1 MNADDAA
8 AAAQSE
14 TITILV
20 LGPMRQVQ
28 GGHIEVEDR
37 AAGLKVVVEHI
48 VRDLEPEARHAG
60 RTVAVI
66 AAENRTGATIV
77 PGVLDLIESAHLVV
91 LDLTGNRAD
100 VTYEAGIVH
109 ALGVPCIILTSD
121 EQPPFYVIGADHI
134 GHFDYAQA
142 LDSNQ
147 VTHRDLVGYI
157 RRFIADPTLFSDH
170 QLTAYFEL
178 PIVDIAGPSGLAA
191 GYYRNSIRRFV
202 RRRGFVATAREV
214 VWPGRP
220 EVKDGVET
228 RRPETRSMTV
238 AHYIAVRPPGDLRQ
252 SSGHAGQLADALK
265 KRGLRTEF
273 ATLPRLSDDDA
284 DMRDFVGPFLVRDT
298 PRDQPVEFIQPGII
312 VEIPTTLYALP
323 FLPRVVKRLGMA
335 PPARTVAEARLF
347 AQMQAS
353 FERNLDFLLH
363 KDPEVEDARPFHWT
377 DLAELPELLERL
389 ISIPPP

>member
-1 MNADDAA
+1 MNGNEAA
-8 AAAQSE
+8 AAPQIE

-37 AAGLKVVVEHI
+37 TAGLKVLVEHI
-48 VRDLEPEARHAG
+48 ARDLEPEAGQAG
-60 RTVAVI
+60 RKVAVI
-66 AAENRTGATIV
+66 APENRTRATIV
-77 PGVLDLIESAHLVV
+77 PGVLDLIESAHLVI
-91 LDLTGNRAD
+91 LDLTGNRAN

-121 EQPPFYVIGADHI
+121 AQPPFYFIGADYI
-134 GHFDYAQA
+134 GRFHYAQA
-142 LDSNQ
+142 FDADQ
-147 VTHRDLVGYI
+147 VTHRDLQRYL
-157 RRFIADPTLFSDH
+157 RRFIADPTLFADN

-202 RRRGFVATAREV
+202 RRQGFVASAREI
-214 VWPGRP
+214 VWPGRL

-228 RRPETRSMTV
+228 RRPETRPMTV
-238 AHYIAVRPPGDLRQ
+238 AHYIAVRPPGNLRQ
-252 SSGHAGQLADALK
+252 SGGHAGQLADVLK

-273 ATLPRLSDDDA
+273 AALRRLPDDFADA
-284 DMRDFVGPFLVRDT
+284 RDFVGPFLARDT
-298 PRDQPVEFIQPGII
+298 PRDQPVAFIEPGII
-312 VEIPTTLYALP
+312 IEIPTTLYALP
-323 FLPRVVKRLGMA
+323 FSPRVAKRLGLA
-335 PPARTVAEARLF
+335 PPARAIAEARLF

-363 KDPEVEDARPFHWT
+363 KDPEVEDPRPFHWT
-377 DLAELPELLERL
+377 DLAALPALLDELGVRG
-389 ISIPPP
+389 